1 MPSDEAENIKDRW
14 EYVFTSTFLVIIA
27 LIIPT
32 LAAYRLERQRESALN
47 RLTESERWFRGLFHG
62 SIAAKLL
69 VEKDSGKVV
78 EANRAAANFYDRD
91 IGRIIGVPLKEL
103 EPGAYSEL
111 SAITGSG
118 QTLATK
124 IITGADGRNMLIFIW
139 SLEIN
144 GAPHY
149 QIITHDVTTQ
159 QLAEEDQ
166 RLLAAIYSTSCE
178 GIMVTDFNGFIIS
191 ANEAFCRM
199 TGYTER
205 ELIGKT
211 PRIFKSGSHDTHFYG
226 QMWESLLGAGVWR
239 GEVWNR
245 FNDDDIRPYALS
257 ISAIRDSQGKITK
270 FSAIYYD
277 ISEQKHLEEALRYQA
292 ELDGLTGIYNRR
304 KFDDLLKNEWKRA
317 RREGHPLSLV
327 MLDIDHFKKFNDTCG
342 HQHGDER
349 LRQVAMIIQESL
361 LRPTDHATRYGG
373 EEFAVILPSTNAEGA
388 LNVAEKIRQ
397 RIENKG
403 ATEKIPLTISA
414 GVATLTDFETDDCNH
429 LVKLADKALYK
440 SKSDGRNRVTVQGM
454 EL

>member
-166 RLLAAIYSTSCE
+166 RLLAAINSTSCE

-199 TGYTER
+199 TG
-205 ELIGKT
+205 
-211 PRIFKSGSHDTHFYG
+211 
-226 QMWESLLGAGVWR
+226 
-239 GEVWNR
+239 
-245 FNDDDIRPYALS
+245 
-257 ISAIRDSQGKITK
+257 
-270 FSAIYYD
+270 
-277 ISEQKHLEEALRYQA
+277 
-292 ELDGLTGIYNRR
+292 
-304 KFDDLLKNEWKRA
+304 
-317 RREGHPLSLV
+317 
-327 MLDIDHFKKFNDTCG
+327 
-342 HQHGDER
+342 
-349 LRQVAMIIQESL
+349 
-361 LRPTDHATRYGG
+361 
-373 EEFAVILPSTNAEGA
+373 
-388 LNVAEKIRQ
+388 
-397 RIENKG
+397 
-403 ATEKIPLTISA
+403 
-414 GVATLTDFETDDCNH
+414 
-429 LVKLADKALYK
+429 
-440 SKSDGRNRVTVQGM
+440 
-454 EL
+454 